1 MGLVNDADLWIGIG
15 CLVIGIV
22 LIVIGVRGMRGR

>member
-1 MGLVNDADLWIGIG
+1 MTDPVTGIIWSIA
-15 CLVIGIV
+15 LIVIGIV